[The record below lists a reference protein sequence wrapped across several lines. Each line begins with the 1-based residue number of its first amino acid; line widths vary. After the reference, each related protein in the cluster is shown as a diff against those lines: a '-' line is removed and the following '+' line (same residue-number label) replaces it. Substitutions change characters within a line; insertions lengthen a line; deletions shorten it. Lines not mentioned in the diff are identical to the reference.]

1 MHFIKG
7 FMTMTEL
14 RVAYFRIGFED
25 EYDEFLSLM
34 NSFPALKSL
43 ELRLV
48 RRLPAYHQV
57 SVFRAL
63 TPAPRLKTLQFEG
76 CMLFEGLANV
86 GELRL
91 VTEMMLRSVSSTLE
105 TLIPKA
111 YYFGNIALG
120 DVDYVAFIVDL
131 SGMSNL
137 RRLEFDFQPSEDPS
151 PRYPSSVINV
161 LNRVSSFNDS
171 AHLEVLSI
179 PFLPQLSK
187 TTDFPK
193 LDAVILRRL
202 VFQPS
207 SNVNSLATLLSR
219 T

>member
-120 DVDYVAFIVDL
+120 DVDYVAFIGEL
-131 SGMSNL
+131 L
-137 RRLEFDFQPSEDPS
+137 
-151 PRYPSSVINV
+151 
-161 LNRVSSFNDS
+161 
-171 AHLEVLSI
+171 
-179 PFLPQLSK
+179 
-187 TTDFPK
+187 
-193 LDAVILRRL
+193 AVIRPQTISLRQWTCPECPTFDGWSL
-202 VFQPS
+202 TF
-207 SNVNSLATLLSR
+207 NHLKILALATLPRSSMSS
-219 T
+219 TEYQVSTIPPTWKS